1 VRRVTWRR
9 LAAATAAGLLG
20 IHACSVYDEA
30 DLESE
35 PSDEPGAPLTGGT
48 KNSSSSGGVF
58 IGTRGGNAGTGI
70 GGSGGKGG
78 GAPAANGGRGG
89 AATSGG
95 ASGKI
100 GSGAGADGA
109 GADGGDPGTTP
120 SNGGAPSDAGASNL
134 GGAPDAT
141 GGTPG
146 VGGASGG
153 SAPAS
158 GGASGGSATGG
169 AVVAPALIDDGE
181 DANNRIKVNQGRNGY
196 WSTFDAAAGCTLS
209 PESGASPF
217 MAEAPSGTGTGNY
230 ALNFVSSGGA
240 ADGCGVN
247 LEFTSPVELYD
258 ASEYTGIS
266 FGARSESAAKT
277 LLFKVVVAATD
288 PRFEQCDPAAAAD
301 SMMQCYDHLQTTV
314 QLTTAWQE
322 IVVPFADLV
331 QEGWGYSAGD
341 FDATTLV
348 AIQWVAKPGTA
359 NVWIDDVKFVS
370 D

>member
-1 VRRVTWRR
+1 MTWRR

-20 IHACSVYDEA
+20 IHACRVYDEA
-30 DLESE
+30 DTE
-35 PSDEPGAPLTGGT
+35 PSDEPAGETTGGT
-48 KNSSSSGGVF
+48 RSGSS
-58 IGTRGGNAGTGI
+58 
-70 GGSGGKGG
+70 GG
-78 GAPAANGGRGG
+78 GAPPFIAERGGHGGVGMGGFGAKSGGAPGAHGGRGG
-89 AATSGG
+89 AAATSGG
-95 ASGKI
+95 RMGAV
-100 GSGAGADGA
+100 GSEAGADGA
-109 GADGGDPGTTP
+109 GADGGDPGTAP
-120 SNGGAPSDAGASNL
+120 SDGGAPGDAGGSNP
-134 GGAPDAT
+134 GGGAT
-141 GGTPG
+141 GGTPV
-146 VGGASGG
+146 VGGTNGG
-153 SAPAS
+153 SAPAN
-158 GGASGGSATGG
+158 GGSSGGSATGG
-169 AVVAPALIDDGE
+169 TVVAPELIDDAE
-181 DANNRIKVNQGRNGY
+181 DADNRIKVNQGRNGY
-196 WSTFDAAAGCTLS
+196 WLTFDAAAGCTLS

-217 MAEAPSGTGTGNY
+217 MAQAPSGTGTGDH
-230 ALNFVSSGGA
+230 ALHFVSSGGA
-240 ADGCGVN
+240 TDGCGIN
-247 LEFTSPVELYD
+247 LEFTSLPVKLYD

-314 QLTTAWQE
+314 QLTTAWRE